1 MTDDFEHEGIA
12 GEALDVIIPGA
23 LEDVRVD
30 RALSILTGLS
40 RSEAAA
46 ILDSGAVT
54 LDGKVVVKASISLS
68 AGQHLTAMLPAPDSG
83 EVAADES
90 VQVDVELED
99 ADFIIVNKAPNQVV
113 HPGAGQREGTLV
125 AGVLARYPE
134 IMELSRMGLCDPI
147 RPGVVHR
154 LDKGTSGILSFARTP
169 EGFESLWE
177 QLADRSMERIYI
189 GMVEGHVVEERGVVD
204 APIGRS
210 SRTPTMMSVRSDGR
224 PARTH
229 YEVLARIDKPHAM
242 SLLRLQLDT
251 GRTHQIRV
259 HLSTIGHPI
268 VNDARYGHRRERRLA
283 EDRFFLHSQSLAF
296 AHPRTGEQVSTQVAL
311 PEDIALL
318 VPDGI
323 DF

>member
-1 MTDDFEHEGIA
+1 MTDDFEQENVA
-12 GEALDVIIPGA
+12 GEELDVIIPGA
-23 LEDVRVD
+23 LEGVRID

-40 RSEAAA
+40 RSEASA
-46 ILDSGAVT
+46 ILDSGVVS
-54 LDGKVVVKASISLS
+54 LDGKLIVKASVSLLP
-68 AGQHLTAMLPAPDSG
+68 GQHLTAMLPAPDSG
-83 EVAADES
+83 EVSADSS
-90 VQVDVELED
+90 VPVEVVFED
-99 ADFIIVNKAPNQVV
+99 RDFIIVSKAPNQVV

-125 AGVLARYPE
+125 AGVLAKYPE
-134 IMELSRMGLCDPI
+134 MMELARMGLCDPI

-154 LDKGTSGILSFARTP
+154 LDKGTSGVLAFARTP
-169 EGFESLWE
+169 EGFASLSE

-189 GMVEGHVVEERGVVD
+189 GMVEGHVAEERGIVD

-229 YEVLARIDKPHAM
+229 YEVLTRIDKPHAM

-268 VNDARYGHRRERRLA
+268 VNDARYGHRRERRLDD
-283 EDRFFLHSQSLAF
+283 DRFFLHSLSLAF
-296 AHPRTGEQVSTQVAL
+296 AHPRTGEWVSQQVPL
-311 PEDIALL
+311 PADIASM
-318 VPDGI
+318 VPEGI
-323 DF
+323 EF

>member
-1 MTDDFEHEGIA
+1 MTDDFEQEAVA
-12 GEALDVIIPGA
+12 GEALDVVTPGA
-23 LEDVRVD
+23 LDGVRID

-40 RSEAAA
+40 RSEASA
-46 ILDSGAVT
+46 ILDSGTVS
-54 LDGKVVVKASISLS
+54 LDGKTILKASVTLT
-68 AGQHLTAMLPAPDSG
+68 AGQHLVAILPAPDSG
-83 EVAADES
+83 EVAPDAS
-90 VQVDVELED
+90 VPVAVVLED

-125 AGVLARYPE
+125 AGVLARFPE
-134 IMELSRMGLCDPI
+134 IMDLARMGLCDPI

-154 LDKGTSGILSFARTP
+154 LDKGTSGVLAFARTP
-169 EGFESLWE
+169 EGFEALSE

-189 GMVEGHVVEERGVVD
+189 GMVEGHVAEERGVVD

-229 YEVLARIDKPHAM
+229 YEVLTRIEKPHAM
-242 SLLRLQLDT
+242 SLLKLQLDT

-268 VNDARYGHRRERRLA
+268 VNDARYGHRRERRLD

-296 AHPRTGEQVSTQVAL
+296 SHPRTGEWVSAKVDL
-311 PEDIALL
+311 PLDIGSL
-318 VPDGI
+318 VPEGI
-323 DF
+323 EL

>member
-1 MTDDFEHEGIA
+1 MTDEFEIEGVA
-12 GEALDVIIPGA
+12 GEVLDVVIPGA

-46 ILDSGAVT
+46 ILDSGAVS
-54 LDGKVVVKASISLS
+54 LDGKVVLKASVSLI
-68 AGQHLTAMLPAPDSG
+68 AGQHLTALLPAPDSG
-83 EVAADES
+83 ELAPDNS
-90 VQVDVELED
+90 VPVDVVVED
-99 ADFIIVNKAPNQVV
+99 VDFIIVNKAPNQVV
-113 HPGAGQREGTLV
+113 HPGAGQREGTLA

-134 IMELSRMGLCDPI
+134 IMELARLGLCDPI

-154 LDKGTSGILSFARTP
+154 LDKGTSGVLSFARTP
-169 EGFESLWE
+169 KGLASLSE

-189 GMVEGHVVEERGVVD
+189 GMVEGHVAEERGVVD

-229 YEVLARIDKPHAM
+229 YEVLERIDKPHAM
-242 SLLRLQLDT
+242 TLLRLQLDT

-296 AHPRTGEQVSTQVAL
+296 SHPETGEWVSTQVAL
-311 PEDIALL
+311 PDDIASL
-318 VPDGI
+318 VPEGVEL
-323 DF
+323 